1 VLRQNQPPRRRPHAG
16 KVLGLERLDA
26 PEGGRGKPCGA
37 SHITRT
43 HKCRKTSSK
52 VGRNVALGAGA
63 IGLAAL
69 AATLYAKQPKLS
81 RQTREALK
89 ANQEVSALD
98 VLSSNKNKDIITAKF
113 KNANEFISLST
124 INGRDI
130 EVRAEG
136 ARNDFIITF
145 RVDNS
150 LTRKQPASP
159 SDTRAILARV
169 REMIT
174 EQVTYL
180 PRGAQLYAEPVTADG
195 SARARG
201 AIYKRW
207 GFKDAG
213 DGIGLTMPASAWRS
227 ARTDAAPSR
236 QGKPCGASH
245 IPKAHK
251 CSKKA
256 ASPTNNTLRTAAK
269 IALAVGAVA
278 GGAYLIKRS
287 QISKEAWENSPHN
300 TRKNPK
306 LSPEEAQRIAD
317 EAIAGGQKWDVQE
330 QINARRIA
338 ECGGGLG
345 KIQAPAKFDA
355 AVFNPRCQAGAGA
368 FGTYFVHNSEKYG
381 IKVFRNG
388 DEDDV
393 QWEFDRLDKAH
404 FAGVN
409 VPQPLALNATRD
421 PDGEVRSQ
429 TLILSHMR
437 GYKTLSSEYRN
448 ADGTA
453 SGTPLIVQRKIA
465 MEFRKLHTAGLA
477 HGDIHD
483 GNIMVHPRS
492 KKIALVDFGYSTELD
507 DRYQPQNSRTG
518 VDNLLYD
525 MRRLP
530 EFLGFSDRGS
540 DFLRRYKGVLDNV
553 EEQAN
558 FSLTNY
564 DRDGKFE
571 LAVKRYHD
579 ALETELLWDDR
590 RPRSRFI
597 SGADQPR
604 IPGLT
609 RRLLT
614 ANLNTFQRGVLE
626 QVAVQQPT
634 FFQEGAKNLGVK
646 PGRLHLALKPERAAR
661 LAKQRKQPFGTPI
674 A

>member
-1 VLRQNQPPRRRPHAG
+1 MEVLGEDQPPRCRSDAG
-16 KVLGLERLDA
+16 KVLALPRIDA

-37 SHITRT
+37 SHI
-43 HKCRKTSSK
+43 
-52 VGRNVALGAGA
+52 
-63 IGLAAL
+63 
-69 AATLYAKQPKLS
+69 PK
-81 RQTREALK
+81 E
-89 ANQEVSALD
+89 
-98 VLSSNKNKDIITAKF
+98 
-113 KNANEFISLST
+113 
-124 INGRDI
+124 
-130 EVRAEG
+130 
-136 ARNDFIITF
+136 
-145 RVDNS
+145 
-150 LTRKQPASP
+150 
-159 SDTRAILARV
+159 
-169 REMIT
+169 
-174 EQVTYL
+174 
-180 PRGAQLYAEPVTADG
+180 
-195 SARARG
+195 
-201 AIYKRW
+201 
-207 GFKDAG
+207 
-213 DGIGLTMPASAWRS
+213 
-227 ARTDAAPSR
+227 
-236 QGKPCGASH
+236 
-245 IPKAHK
+245 HK
-251 CSKKA
+251 CSKTA
-256 ASPTNNTLRTAAK
+256 APPAGSTLPTAAK
-269 IALAVGAVA
+269 IALAAGAIA

-287 QISKEAWENSPHN
+287 QISKDAWENSPHN

-306 LSPEEAQRIAD
+306 LTPEEAQRIAD
-317 EAIAGGQKWDVQE
+317 EAIAGGQKWEVQE
-330 QINARRIA
+330 QINARRRAERDA

-355 AVFNPRCQAGAGA
+355 AVPNPRCQAGAGA

-381 IKVFRNG
+381 IKLFRNG

-404 FAGVN
+404 YAGVN

-429 TLILSHMR
+429 TLILSHMK
-437 GYKTLSSEYRN
+437 GYRTLSGEYRSSYGN
-448 ADGTA
+448 ADQA
-453 SGTPLIVQRKIA
+453 PLIVQRKIA

-477 HGDIHD
+477 HGDIHN

-492 KKIALVDFGYSTELD
+492 KKVALVDFGYATELD

-558 FSLTNY
+558 FSISNY

-590 RPRSRFI
+590 RPRSRFV

-614 ANLNTFQRGVLE
+614 AKLNTVQRQVME
-626 QVAVQQPT
+626 QVGLQQPT
-634 FFQEGAKNLGVK
+634 FFAEGAKNLGFK
-646 PGRLHLALKPERAAR
+646 PPQLFRALAPERAAR
-661 LAKQRKQPFGTPI
+661 KAAVRARPFGTPLT
-674 A
+674 